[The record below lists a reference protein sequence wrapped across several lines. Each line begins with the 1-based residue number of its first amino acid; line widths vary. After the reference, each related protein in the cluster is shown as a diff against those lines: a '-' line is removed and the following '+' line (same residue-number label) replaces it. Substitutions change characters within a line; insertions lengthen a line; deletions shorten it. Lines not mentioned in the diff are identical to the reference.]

1 MEVKINKEIRD
12 YTESI
17 FFGLSIR
24 QCFFSVIACIIAV
37 IIYFMA
43 NDTLGKE
50 ITSWL
55 CILGALPFASLGFI
69 TYQGMN
75 AEEVFI
81 TAIKSVILSQTKLP
95 FVPVNLYDVLLK
107 SLFEKFVKED
117 SISYDKKL
125 RKTKKKRKSKI

>member
-24 QCFFSVIACIIAV
+24 QCFFSVIACIVAV
-37 IIYFMA
+37 VIYFMT

-50 ITSWL
+50 IKSWL

-95 FVPVNLYDVLLK
+95 FVPVNLYNVLL
-107 SLFEKFVKED
+107 SPLFEKFVKED
-117 SISYDKKL
+117 SVSYDKKL

>member
-24 QCFFSVIACIIAV
+24 QCFFSIIACIVAV
-37 IIYFMA
+37 VIYFMT
-43 NDTLGKE
+43 NDILGKE

-55 CILGALPFASLGFI
+55 CILGALPFASLGFV
-69 TYQGMN
+69 TFQGMT

-81 TAIKSVILSQTKLP
+81 TAIKSMILTHTELP
-95 FVPVNLYDVLLK
+95 YVPVNLYDVLLK
-107 SLFEKFVKED
+107 PLFEKFVKED
-117 SISYDKKL
+117 SVSYDKKL